1 MSDGYLPFHD
11 PVANQT
17 RDTRMDTTPD
27 PEEAENAARMSL
39 SDHIEALRARLIRAI
54 IGVGLISIVSFWYGR
69 AIVWWLCQPLFVAQ
83 RQLGL
88 PSQTVNLSVAGGFAV
103 YVKVSLVAGL
113 ALGGPWAVY
122 QIWKFAAPGLRAN
135 ERRVFRLLVPYSVSM
150 TAASLGFLYYLFLP
164 AALSFLLMFS
174 LDYPAPNPDTAS
186 PTSLERVTSFFNH
199 LNATMIPGAA
209 QPRRAPAP
217 SVTPPAGGQRP
228 EAPTATGLRLP
239 TLDQDPPDPADGEI
253 WLNRPRGEI
262 RLRDQGQTRVVAM
275 TSPSFMVPLVEI
287 NDYLG
292 FVLWVALVLI
302 IAFQLPVAMTV
313 AAALGVLD
321 PWRIVR
327 YRRYIVF
334 GCFFIGIIVTPN
346 QDVVSNVVF
355 PILLWVLFEIG
366 LVTGRMAA
374 RRRHAEDTLE

>member
-1 MSDGYLPFHD
+1 
-11 PVANQT
+11 
-17 RDTRMDTTPD
+17 MDTTPD
-27 PEEAENAARMSL
+27 PEEAETAARMSL
-39 SDHIEALRARLIRAI
+39 SDHIEALRSRLIRAI

-69 AIVWWLCQPLFVAQ
+69 AILWWLCQPLFVAQ

-103 YVKVSLVAGL
+103 YVKVSMVAGL

-135 ERRVFRLLVPYSVSM
+135 ERRVFRLLVPYSLSM

-174 LDYPAPNPDTAS
+174 LDYPAPSPDAAS
-186 PTSLERVTSFFNH
+186 PTSLERVTSFFNR
-199 LNATMIPGAA
+199 LNAAMIPGVV
-209 QPRRAPAP
+209 QPRRTASP
-217 SVTPPAGGQRP
+217 STTPPTPGQPQTPAAR
-228 EAPTATGLRLP
+228 GLRLP
-239 TLDQDPPDPADGEI
+239 TLDQDPTDPADGEI
-253 WLNRPRGEI
+253 WLNRSRGEI
-262 RLRDQGQTRVVAM
+262 RLRDQNQTRVVAM

-287 NDYLG
+287 NEYLG

-321 PWRIVR
+321 PWRIAR

-374 RRRHAEDTLE
+374 RRRHAGDSLKSTP